1 MVLDYTIYLVTS
13 RELICQG
20 GLESAVEQAVLGGCT
35 MVQLREGGI
44 PDREYYRLAVSIKQ
58 VTDRYAVPLII
69 NDRAD
74 IAMAA
79 GAAGVHIGQRDLP
92 PRAVREMLSPG
103 MLLGVSVQ
111 DAKQAGR
118 AASDGADY
126 LGVGAMFPTATKT
139 DAGIVS
145 LEELRAIRRE
155 VGIPIVVIGG
165 VNCQNAAAFGR
176 EGVDGLAVVSAILA
190 QPDIK
195 KAAGKLKAAFLQ
207 GVRQRVQ
214 GEK

>member
-1 MVLDYTIYLVTS
+1 MLDHTLYLVTS
-13 RELICQG
+13 RELVCQG
-20 GLESAVEQAVLGGCT
+20 SLAAAVEQAVLGGCT

-44 PDREYYRLAVSIKQ
+44 SDREYYKLAVSIKQ
-58 VTDRYAVPLII
+58 VTERYAVPLII

-92 PRAVREMLSPG
+92 PRAVRKMLSPG

-111 DAKQAGR
+111 NAEQAGH
-118 AASDGADY
+118 AVADGADY

-145 LEELRAIRRE
+145 LEELRAIRRA

-165 VNCQNAAAFGR
+165 VSCRNAAAFGR
-176 EGVDGLAVVSAILA
+176 EGVDGLAAVSAILA

-195 KAAGKLKAAFLQ
+195 KAAEKLKAAFLQ
-207 GVRQRVQ
+207 GVRRGAQR
-214 GEK
+214 EK